1 MKTQEQLNEE
11 SLKINQAS
19 LVRRAG
25 KSVIFSIIDGIVMGI
40 HILDSD
46 MSKEEFDALT
56 KSEVITKY
64 PVNAKRSATVWD
76 VIKLQ
81 IEVVSEKTLEENQG
95 QEECEEQE
103 KTTIDKIKGKMKSLY
118 SSTSWTSP
126 DGRVTKNYKL
136 ESIPNVEIVNEDT
149 VITMPFCQL
158 RDKKHVW
165 QRENIISEV
174 KDIIKSLGLTVAS
187 ERCEIL
193 GKIDRPVYARLDNRD
208 NVQYVIVL
216 G

>member
-1 MKTQEQLNEE
+1 MKTQEQINEE
-11 SLKINQAS
+11 SLKINQVS
-19 LVRRAG
+19 LIKKAG

-56 KSEVITKY
+56 KSEVIAKY
-64 PVNAKRSATVWD
+64 PVNANQSATVWD
-76 VIKLQ
+76 VIKPQ
-81 IEVVSEKTLEENQG
+81 VEVVSEKMLEENQG

-103 KTTIDKIKGKMKSLY
+103 KTTIDIINEKMQSLY

-136 ESIPNVEIVNEDT
+136 ESIPSVEIVNGDY

-174 KDIIKSLGLTVAS
+174 KDVIKSLGLTVAS

-193 GKIDRPVYARLDNRD
+193 GKVDHPVYARLDNRD
-208 NVQYVIVL
+208 NVQYVLVL